1 MFIPVAIHAIHGSCI
16 LYKWCLYICGNLPKR
31 FKSPPRIGWR
41 TVKPAQGAGGVAPAL
56 EWTPPPRDPYQRQ
69 RRDQS
74 QPIRVKETQKAL
86 GMLPRR
92 MCKNLLFNYYSGVI
106 FASLCQT
113 QFSPHFCASGRHRLG
128 HLSLN
133 RHPAIGNDIAP
144 HYCQQLQRSR
154 SAAGETPFLS

>member
-1 MFIPVAIHAIHGSCI
+1 MHPIQMVSIHMWES
-16 LYKWCLYICGNLPKR
+16 PKT
-31 FKSPPRIGWR
+31 FQI
-41 TVKPAQGAGGVAPAL
+41 
-56 EWTPPPRDPYQRQ
+56 PPPDWMADCEARARRWWGCTSAGMDPPPARDPYQRQ